1 MKKRLYKVKNKIL
14 VQCNEE
20 ELLEHEILIK
30 QDTSKISLKE
40 RINGK
45 IVDITNG
52 GTSDLLKVEYV
63 LCEGASTQLL
73 TALKYLAVL
82 AKSRSNEGETLIS
95 PTQLIRFDNMLAVMM
110 LPNLPI
116 IYPPDESEYNT
127 SLGEALALSHP
138 EYTSLPRITE
148 EEFYNNSK

>member
-1 MKKRLYKVKNKIL
+1 MKKRLYRVKNKIL

-20 ELLEHEILIK
+20 ELLEHEILVK

-52 GTSDLLKVEYV
+52 GTSDLSKVEYV
-63 LCEGASTQLL
+63 LCENASTQLL

-82 AKSRSNEGETLIS
+82 AKSRSNEGEILIA
-95 PTQLIRFDNMLAVMM
+95 PTQLIRFDSMIAVMM

-127 SLGEALALSHP
+127 SLGEALVLSHP

>member
-1 MKKRLYKVKNKIL
+1 MNT
-14 VQCNEE
+14 
-20 ELLEHEILIK
+20 IK
-30 QDTSKISLKE
+30 LNTIGIPSSK
-40 RINGK
+40 
-45 IVDITNG
+45 DG
-52 GTSDLLKVEYV
+52 GTSDLFKVEYV

-82 AKSRSNEGETLIS
+82 AKSRSNEGEILIA
-95 PTQLIRFDNMLAVMM
+95 PTQLIRFDNVLAVMM

-148 EEFYNNSK
+148 QEFYNNSK